1 MDVFNRG
8 EAENQRD
15 INYAAVMVIN
25 IKAFQFNEN
34 RHRRR
39 NNVDE

>member
-1 MDVFNRG
+1 MKALNRG
-8 EAENQRD
+8 ETENQGV
-15 INYAAVMVIN
+15 INYGAVMVIN